1 MIDWTLMQSPETRAA
16 TALAAQRAAI
26 TARRN
31 AAMAAGITVAGL
43 PIATDD
49 VSQARIT
56 GAALAALA
64 DPAAEIRWKL
74 PDGRFVHLAAAEVL
88 AIAGALRAHVQACFD
103 REAELQAAL
112 AAGAPLDAET
122 GWPDQ
127 TDPAALPD

>member
-1 MIDWTLMQSPETRAA
+1 MIDWTQLQSPETRAA
-16 TALAAQRAAI
+16 TALAAQKAAI

-64 DPAAEIRWKL
+64 DPSAEIRWKL
-74 PDGRFVHLAAAEVL
+74 PDGRFVELTAAQVL
-88 AIAGALRAHVQACFD
+88 AIAGGLRAHVQACFD
-103 REAELQAAL
+103 REAELLGAL
-112 AAGAPLDAET
+112 AAGQPEDAAA
-122 GWPDQ
+122 GWPGQ
-127 TDPAALPD
+127 G

>member
-1 MIDWTLMQSPETRAA
+1 MIDWTQLQSPETRAA
-16 TALAAQRAAI
+16 AALDAQRAAI

-74 PDGRFVHLAAAEVL
+74 PDGRFVQLTASQVL
-88 AIAGALRAHVQACFD
+88 AIAGAVRAHVQACFD

-112 AAGAPLDAET
+112 TEGLPFDMEA
-122 GWPDQ
+122 GWPD
-127 TDPAALPD
+127 AANGVSL

>member
-16 TALAAQRAAI
+16 NALAAQKAAI

-64 DPAAEIRWKL
+64 DPSAEIRWKL
-74 PDGRFVHLAAAEVL
+74 PDGRFVELTAAQVL

-103 REAELQAAL
+103 REAELLAAL
-112 AAGAPLDAET
+112 AAGQPEDAGA
-122 GWPDQ
+122 GWPGQ
-127 TDPAALPD
+127 G

>member
-1 MIDWTLMQSPETRAA
+1 MIDWTLLQSPETRAA
-16 TALAAQRAAI
+16 TALDAQRAAI

-31 AAMAAGITVAGL
+31 TAMAAGITVAGL

-64 DPAAEIRWKL
+64 DPSAEIRWKL
-74 PDGRFVHLAAAEVL
+74 PDGRFVQLTASQVL
-88 AIAGALRAHVQACFD
+88 AIAGAVRAHVQACFD

-112 AAGAPLDAET
+112 DAGTPGDAET
-122 GWPDQ
+122 GWPGAG
-127 TDPAALPD
+127 DPLAVAD